1 MSTHDLSET
10 QHSDLNSADSG
21 DIHEPITPC
30 FVYPGG
36 KREIASMVWE
46 RFGDVQNYVEPFAG
60 SLAVM
65 LGRPFRVRTETIN
78 DANPYITNFFRAV
91 KHEPKA
97 VAFWADNTVNHAD
110 LLSRHRFLKGIA
122 PIPEVPPEF
131 DTPELRAA
139 YIAGYQARAD
149 KPLDLAEFIHR
160 MKSEPDYYDVKAA
173 GWWVWGMAC
182 YIGTGWCDL
191 GGSTHN
197 KTPDL
202 RSNRGVLSDGI
213 SQQVPLLRDNGSQGI
228 NSIHNK
234 RPQLHNSH
242 GVVSIPSLYDYMER
256 LSKRLD
262 KVRVV
267 CGDWKQVLG
276 ATATYKSSGITAIFL
291 DPPYSNAVRDNQLY
305 AVDDDKE
312 QVPTSQLVRE
322 WCLEHIV
329 DQNARSGVVHYEGVR
344 YLHPKLR
351 IAICGYVGEGHEVLG
366 ELGWEKV
373 EWTARGGM
381 GNQRKNGRNENG
393 RKEVIYFSPHCLK
406 PEKIQQLTIF

>member
-191 GGSTHN
+191 SDRTHN
-197 KTPDL
+197 KIPGLGT
-202 RSNRGVLSDGI
+202 RANKGVNGI
-213 SQQVPLLRDNGSQGI
+213 TFGV
-228 NSIHNK
+228 HNK
-234 RPQLHNSH
+234 RPNLHNSN
-242 GVVSIPSLYDYMER
+242 GVISIPSLYDYMEKLSLR
-256 LSKRLD
+256 LRR
-262 KVRVV
+262 VRVV
-267 CGDWKQVLG
+267 NGDWKQVLG
-276 ATATYKSSGITAIFL
+276 ATATYKNGLTGIFL
-291 DPPYSNAVRDNQLY
+291 DPPYSNAVRDRNLY
-305 AVDDDKE
+305 AIDDHKD

-329 DQNARSGVVHYEGVR
+329 DQNARSGVVHYEGAR

-351 IAICGYVGEGHEVLG
+351 ISICGYVGEGHEVLDD
-366 ELGWEKV
+366 LGWEKV
-373 EWTARGGM
+373 EWTAQGGM
-381 GNQRKNGRNENG
+381 GNQRKNGRNDNG
-393 RKEVIYFSPHCLK
+393 KKEVVYFSPHCLK
-406 PEKIQQLTIF
+406 PTKVQQLTIF